1 MTVRRH
7 LGRRTAESSA
17 ARDLMASQ
25 NPWHHHAAAD
35 DVEPSDPGH
44 STLALRLEPMPADEA
59 VGRFHYG
66 ILLGNHPH
74 VLATWRVISDR
85 LCVVERVAELL
96 GGRTCIP
103 DAHMDGEVVTG
114 AATVDVILGDPS
126 AIDVRW
132 YLNDDRTCDEP
143 GECRCPRSLPE
154 RRIAARA
161 GWGCEPRVRVC
172 FRLHQ
177 DAGLGTFMLFSGAWS
192 LVEDATRAR
201 QALRRCTGPVVA
213 HLGLER
219 HVFAPHSGGRV
230 AYTRPRLISSQC
242 QDNPLEPSKPGATSD
257 ASAWSRRGPAECGSR
272 RASRDQRPHDHD

>member
-1 MTVRRH
+1 MTVPRH
-7 LGRRTAESSA
+7 LGRRTAVSSA
-17 ARDLMASQ
+17 AQDLMASE
-25 NPWHHHAAAD
+25 NPWQHHAAAD
-35 DVEPSDPGH
+35 DVEPSGPGY
-44 STLALRLEPMPADEA
+44 STLALRLDPMPADEA

-96 GGRTCIP
+96 GGHACIP
-103 DAHMDGEVVTG
+103 DAHIDGEVVTA

-132 YLNDDRTCDEP
+132 YLNDERACDEP

-161 GWGCEPRVRVC
+161 GRGCEPRVRIC

-177 DAGLGTFMLFSGAWS
+177 DAGLGTFMLCSGAWS

-201 QALRRCTGPVVA
+201 QALRRCSGPVVA

-219 HVFAPHSGGRV
+219 HVFALHSGGRV
-230 AYTRPRLISSQC
+230 AYIRPRLISG
-242 QDNPLEPSKPGATSD
+242 EPPGQS
-257 ASAWSRRGPAECGSR
+257 P
-272 RASRDQRPHDHD
+272 